1 MEEEDVAT
9 ASVAVIH
16 TLNTVEA
23 VALSLLSNIPGNETT
38 SISIS
43 SPSITLV
50 AEKYIIPVEDDID
63 TLIIPDVSALK
74 DRNIEE
80 KIQIPISVARSL
92 AKNNTNFMV
101 S

>member
-9 ASVAVIH
+9 ASVAVIQ
-16 TLNTVEA
+16 TLNIVETI
-23 VALSLLSNIPGNETT
+23 ALSLLSHIPENETA

-50 AEKYIIPVEDDID
+50 AENYIIPVEDDIG